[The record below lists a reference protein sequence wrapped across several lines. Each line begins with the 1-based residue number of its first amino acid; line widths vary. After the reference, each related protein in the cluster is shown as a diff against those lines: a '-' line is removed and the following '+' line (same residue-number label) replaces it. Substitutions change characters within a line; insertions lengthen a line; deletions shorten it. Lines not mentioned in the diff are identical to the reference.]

1 MAVEDRRIREKEHM
15 RRLILDAAQD
25 IFLEKGY
32 QNTSIRNIADKI
44 EYSAGTIY
52 LYFKEK
58 DDIFLALH
66 NEAFARL
73 FKFILPLEQVADP
86 FERLKAL
93 GHYYL
98 RFALDNKD
106 LYNLMFILSAPM
118 NMIKEA
124 HGWSMGNKVFE
135 SLICTL
141 EHCKAKGRFTD
152 KSLIPL
158 AFLLWSSLHGMC
170 ALFCRGRMGVLG
182 EGENEEEVIK
192 QAYGYYLEML
202 EKI

>member
-1 MAVEDRRIREKEHM
+1 MAVEDKRIRERELM
-15 RRLILDAAQD
+15 RRLILDAAKE

-32 QNTSIRNIADKI
+32 HNTSIRNIAEKI
-44 EYSAGTIY
+44 DYSAGTIY

-66 NEAFARL
+66 NEAFAKL
-73 FKFILPLEQVADP
+73 FKFISPLEQVTDP
-86 FERLKAL
+86 FERLKGL

-98 RFALDNKD
+98 RFALENKD
-106 LYNLMFILSAPM
+106 LYNLMFIMSAPM

-124 HGWSMGNKVFE
+124 HGWSMGNRVFE

-141 EHCKAKGRFTD
+141 ESCKATGRFAGNR
-152 KSLIPL
+152 LIPL

-182 EGENEEEVIK
+182 EGENDEEVIK
-192 QAYGYYLEML
+192 QAYGYYLEMID
-202 EKI
+202 KM